1 MAILLKYAHGLYL
14 GVSAHVL
21 VNNCLLS
28 ESFST
33 DTTLEWFLSS
43 VLPNVNFQMS
53 CLFECFSTVLAVEW
67 PATVK
72 LVLITLIRE

>member
-1 MAILLKYAHGLYL
+1 MAIQLKYAHDRYL

-33 DTTLEWFLSS
+33 DTTLKWFLSS
-43 VLPNVNFQMS
+43 VLPHVNFQMS
-53 CLFECFSTVLAVEW
+53 CLFECFSTVLAVER
-67 PATVK
+67 PAAVK
-72 LVLITLIRE
+72 LVLISLIEE